1 MRVTVIGATGETGS
15 AVVDGLLNSP
25 EVTFDVTALIR
36 PASMSKPSV
45 LRLQDRGVHTTPFD
59 IDKPIEELAA
69 QLQGVDVLISCLLMN
84 ETLLADAAKKAGV
97 KRFVPCWWAT
107 VMPRGFLSL
116 RDGKEALLDHI
127 RRLHLP
133 YTAIDVGWWYQISL
147 PRLPSGRLD
156 RNLLLY
162 SAYIPGDG
170 SVPSGRTDRRDIGKY
185 VARIIA
191 DPRTLN
197 RKVFAYTDLRTHNE
211 VYDTVEQLSGEQI
224 PRIHR
229 TAEEVEAEIAKS
241 KDDPERFLDHY
252 HYSYHMSCDIK
263 GENTPEYARYLGY
276 LVAKDLY
283 PDLHG
288 ISFEDFVKETLEK
301 GLEPMYEMNRD
312 VMLKY
317 GTLAFRGANLK
328 DSA

>member
-15 AVVDGLLNSP
+15 AVVDGLLSSP
-25 EVTFDVTALIR
+25 EVTF
-36 PASMSKPSV
+36 
-45 LRLQDRGVHTTPFD
+45 
-59 IDKPIEELAA
+59 
-69 QLQGVDVLISCLLMN
+69 
-84 ETLLADAAKKAGV
+84 
-97 KRFVPCWWAT
+97 
-107 VMPRGFLSL
+107 
-116 RDGKEALLDHI
+116 
-127 RRLHLP
+127 
-133 YTAIDVGWWYQISL
+133 
-147 PRLPSGRLD
+147 
-156 RNLLLY
+156 
-162 SAYIPGDG
+162 
-170 SVPSGRTDRRDIGKY
+170 
-185 VARIIA
+185 
-191 DPRTLN
+191 
-197 RKVFAYTDLRTHNE
+197 
-211 VYDTVEQLSGEQI
+211 
-224 PRIHR
+224 R
-229 TAEEVEAEIAKS
+229 TAEDVEAEIAKS

-317 GTLAFRGANLK
+317 GTLAFRGANAK